1 MELWKSFPSQVNF
14 SFSSIF
20 YFIYFV
26 FKFKFLDDYFFPK
39 LSISVIL
46 LLNLETG
53 LSNTSPKK
61 AISSIVGFNERKSIF
76 LGHEKPS
83 FKIWDSDDDF
93 PNEEKHLK
101 TQVTPKHQDNSNV
114 MVPYSFLS
122 CLYVFICFFHLKIF
136 FMLIQIIP
144 KDLSQDFDDNSQ
156 SQLKNSTNEVTF

>member
-20 YFIYFV
+20 NFIYFV

-76 LGHEKPS
+76 LGHEKPN

-93 PNEEKHLK
+93 PNEEKHFR

-114 MVPYSFLS
+114 MVTYSFLS
-122 CLYVFICFFHLKIF
+122 CLYVFICFLSVF
-136 FMLIQIIP
+136 FISNFFYVNP
-144 KDLSQDFDDNSQ
+144 DHSKGP
-156 SQLKNSTNEVTF
+156 VTRFRWWFTKPIERFN

>member
-1 MELWKSFPSQVNF
+1 MIN
-14 SFSSIF
+14 
-20 YFIYFV
+20 
-26 FKFKFLDDYFFPK
+26 FFPK

-61 AISSIVGFNERKSIF
+61 AISSIVGFNERISIF

-114 MVPYSFLS
+114 MVPYSYLS
-122 CLYVFICFFHLKIF
+122 CLYVFICFLSVF
-136 FMLIQIIP
+136 FISKFFLC
-144 KDLSQDFDDNSQ
+144 
-156 SQLKNSTNEVTF
+156 

>member
-1 MELWKSFPSQVNF
+1 MIN
-14 SFSSIF
+14 
-20 YFIYFV
+20 
-26 FKFKFLDDYFFPK
+26 FFPK

-83 FKIWDSDDDF
+83 FKIWDLDDDF
-93 PNEEKHLK
+93 PNEEKHFK

-114 MVPYSFLS
+114 MVPYSYLS
-122 CLYVFICFFHLKIF
+122 CLYVFICFLSVF
-136 FMLIQIIP
+136 FISKFFLC
-144 KDLSQDFDDNSQ
+144 
-156 SQLKNSTNEVTF
+156 

>member
-93 PNEEKHLK
+93 PNEKK
-101 TQVTPKHQDNSNV
+101 TSQDSSNTQTSRQFKCNGYLLFFV
-114 MVPYSFLS
+114 MFVCFYMF
-122 CLYVFICFFHLKIF
+122 FICFFHLKIF
-136 FMLIQIIP
+136 LC
-144 KDLSQDFDDNSQ
+144 
-156 SQLKNSTNEVTF
+156 

>member
-1 MELWKSFPSQVNF
+1 MIN
-14 SFSSIF
+14 
-20 YFIYFV
+20 
-26 FKFKFLDDYFFPK
+26 FFPK

-61 AISSIVGFNERKSIF
+61 AISSIVGFNERISIF

-114 MVPYSFLS
+114 MVTYSFLS
-122 CLYVFICFFHLKIF
+122 CLYVFICFLSVF
-136 FMLIQIIP
+136 FISNFFYVNP
-144 KDLSQDFDDNSQ
+144 DHSKGP
-156 SQLKNSTNEVTF
+156 VTRFR

>member
-1 MELWKSFPSQVNF
+1 MIN
-14 SFSSIF
+14 
-20 YFIYFV
+20 
-26 FKFKFLDDYFFPK
+26 FFPK

-76 LGHEKPS
+76 LGHEKPN

-114 MVPYSFLS
+114 MVTYSFLS
-122 CLYVFICFFHLKIF
+122 CLYVFICFLSVF
-136 FMLIQIIP
+136 FISNFFYVNP
-144 KDLSQDFDDNSQ
+144 DHSKGP
-156 SQLKNSTNEVTF
+156 VTRFR

>member
-1 MELWKSFPSQVNF
+1 MIN
-14 SFSSIF
+14 
-20 YFIYFV
+20 
-26 FKFKFLDDYFFPK
+26 FFPK

-114 MVPYSFLS
+114 MVTYSFLS
-122 CLYVFICFFHLKIF
+122 CLYVFICFLSVF
-136 FMLIQIIP
+136 FISNFFYVNP
-144 KDLSQDFDDNSQ
+144 DHSKGP
-156 SQLKNSTNEVTF
+156 VTRFR